1 MPGHTSKVNDAINRV
16 KCVVDSC
23 YYHSGNNQCM
33 AEKIEIQPPNAASS
47 QDTDCA
53 TFMPKSHA

>member
-1 MPGHTSKVNDAINRV
+1 MLRNIDKEGRAIQRV

-23 YYHSGNNQCM
+23 EYWESNHCYASL
-33 AEKIEIQPPNAASS
+33 IEIQPPGASDT

-53 TFMPKSHA
+53 TFRPRG

>member
-1 MPGHTSKVNDAINRV
+1 MANPNFPSQGRPIERV

-23 YYHSGNNQCM
+23 AYWAQGNRCE
-33 AEKIEIQPPNAASS
+33 AGSIEIQPPNARDT

-53 TFMPKSHA
+53 TFAPRSR

>member
-1 MPGHTSKVNDAINRV
+1 MIKRESPINRV

-23 YYHSGNNQCM
+23 QFYESGDHCV
-33 AEKIEIQPPNAASS
+33 ASSIEIQPPGASDT

-53 TFMPKSHA
+53 TFRPRGTGKVR

>member
-1 MPGHTSKVNDAINRV
+1 MQGRVDKSNEAINRV

-23 YYHSGNNQCM
+23 YYYKDGDHCTAS
-33 AEKIEIQPPNAASS
+33 KIEIQPPNASDT

-53 TFMPKSHA
+53 TFTPRTK

>member
-1 MPGHTSKVNDAINRV
+1 MLRNIDKEDRAIQRV

-23 YYHSGNNQCM
+23 EYWESNHCYASL
-33 AEKIEIQPPNAASS
+33 IEIQPPGASDT

-53 TFMPKSHA
+53 TFRPRG